1 MNIAKKKIAYI
12 TLGCKLNFSETSTL
26 KHLLENAGAETVEED
41 SDADIFIINTCSVTD
56 IAEKKDRQ
64 LIRKIAHHHPNARI
78 VVTGCYAQLR
88 AEEIKGMEGI
98 SLVLGAKEKFNIVEH
113 LLHLEEEQQQ
123 PISSQ
128 NENIFQIR
136 QFDLAYSFG
145 DRTRCFLKIQDGCD
159 YFCSYCTI
167 PYARGRSRSASIPQ
181 VLEAVSQI
189 AAKGIKEIILTGVN
203 TGDFGRDQQANLLD
217 LLHQLD
223 AREDIARYRISSIE
237 PNLLTEEII
246 EFVASSRHFM
256 PHFHIPLQAGNDE
269 VLRLMR
275 RRYNRD
281 LFASKVQAI
290 KSILPDAFIGVDVI
304 AGMRGETR
312 ACFEDSR
319 DFIASL
325 PISQLHVFPYSER
338 QGTKSTVR
346 CGVGVAADKC
356 CSRKGKACLRTDDM
370 YDALI
375 RMTETKKRHAKIFA
389 IFNQCSH
396 LLFGY
401 ARTGVNGRFSSGN
414 IVVHGGHHQF
424 RPTKNPTGFP

>member
-181 VLEAVSQI
+181 VLEAVSQV
-189 AAKGIKEIILTGVN
+189 AAKGIKEIILT
-203 TGDFGRDQQANLLD
+203 
-217 LLHQLD
+217 
-223 AREDIARYRISSIE
+223 
-237 PNLLTEEII
+237 
-246 EFVASSRHFM
+246 
-256 PHFHIPLQAGNDE
+256 
-269 VLRLMR
+269 
-275 RRYNRD
+275 
-281 LFASKVQAI
+281 
-290 KSILPDAFIGVDVI
+290 
-304 AGMRGETR
+304 
-312 ACFEDSR
+312 
-319 DFIASL
+319 
-325 PISQLHVFPYSER
+325 
-338 QGTKSTVR
+338 
-346 CGVGVAADKC
+346 
-356 CSRKGKACLRTDDM
+356 
-370 YDALI
+370 
-375 RMTETKKRHAKIFA
+375 
-389 IFNQCSH
+389 
-396 LLFGY
+396 
-401 ARTGVNGRFSSGN
+401 
-414 IVVHGGHHQF
+414 
-424 RPTKNPTGFP
+424 

>member
-181 VLEAVSQI
+181 VLEAVSQV

-223 AREDIARYRISSIE
+223 ARDDIARYRISSIE

-338 QGTKSTVR
+338 QGTKALEIPLTVPQEEKHNR
-346 CGVGVAADKC
+346 VAE
-356 CSRKGKACLRTDDM
+356 
-370 YDALI
+370 LI
-375 RMTETKKRHAKIFA
+375 RISERKHREFCSQFEGNTRPVLFEDNNTKTYIYGFTDNYIKVRLPYAPQLVNTISPIFLNKG
-389 IFNQCSH
+389 IIQENKNQ
-396 LLFGY
+396 
-401 ARTGVNGRFSSGN
+401 
-414 IVVHGGHHQF
+414 
-424 RPTKNPTGFP
+424 

>member
-181 VLEAVSQI
+181 VLEAVSQV

-217 LLHQLD
+217 LLHQ
-223 AREDIARYRISSIE
+223 
-237 PNLLTEEII
+237 
-246 EFVASSRHFM
+246 
-256 PHFHIPLQAGNDE
+256 
-269 VLRLMR
+269 
-275 RRYNRD
+275 
-281 LFASKVQAI
+281 
-290 KSILPDAFIGVDVI
+290 
-304 AGMRGETR
+304 
-312 ACFEDSR
+312 
-319 DFIASL
+319 
-325 PISQLHVFPYSER
+325 
-338 QGTKSTVR
+338 
-346 CGVGVAADKC
+346 
-356 CSRKGKACLRTDDM
+356 
-370 YDALI
+370 
-375 RMTETKKRHAKIFA
+375 
-389 IFNQCSH
+389 
-396 LLFGY
+396 
-401 ARTGVNGRFSSGN
+401 
-414 IVVHGGHHQF
+414 
-424 RPTKNPTGFP
+424 

>member
-181 VLEAVSQI
+181 VLEAVSQV

-223 AREDIARYRISSIE
+223 ARDDIARYRISSIE

-338 QGTKSTVR
+338 QGTKALEIPLTVPQEEKHNR
-346 CGVGVAADKC
+346 VAE
-356 CSRKGKACLRTDDM
+356 
-370 YDALI
+370 LI
-375 RMTETKKRHAKIFA
+375 RISERKHHEFCSQFKGNTRPVLFEDNNTKTYIYGFTDNYIKVRLPYAPQLVNTISPIFLNKG
-389 IFNQCSH
+389 IIQENKNQ
-396 LLFGY
+396 
-401 ARTGVNGRFSSGN
+401 
-414 IVVHGGHHQF
+414 
-424 RPTKNPTGFP
+424 